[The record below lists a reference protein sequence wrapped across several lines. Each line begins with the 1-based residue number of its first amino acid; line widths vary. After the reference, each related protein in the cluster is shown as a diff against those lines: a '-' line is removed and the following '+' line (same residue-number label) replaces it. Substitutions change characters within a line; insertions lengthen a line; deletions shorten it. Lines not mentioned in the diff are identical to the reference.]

1 MPLFIGLIFSVLVAL
16 LWLVWSLLVLFAAAV
31 FFIWPLALLL
41 VGVLVWRAQVRLWSR
56 TMVAPGATPSRESAT
71 ASAEPPR
78 NSAFDEYREATLR
91 RLDEEASKFREFLE
105 RMRRSRDKQEFDR
118 YMAERRA
125 RPSRAVAGSVPAIR

>member
-31 FFIWPLALLL
+31 FFLWPLALLL
-41 VGVLVWRAQVRLWSR
+41 VGALVWRGQMRLWSR
-56 TMVAPGATPSRESAT
+56 TMGPPGAEAARAST
-71 ASAEPPR
+71 AAPTR
-78 NSAFDEYREATLR
+78 NSAFEDYREATLH
-91 RLDEEASKFREFLE
+91 RLDEEAGKFREFME
-105 RMRRSRDKQEFDR
+105 RMRKSRDRQEFDQ